1 LESVGKKT
9 IEVINDKD
17 PNLRQ
22 TREFI
27 KKAAPTKPNLSQ
39 VNNYLPSFV
48 TSNFKLNFSSYGKLK
63 KNP

>member
-1 LESVGKKT
+1 MSFYLKKGKQLVTGSLDVLESVGKKT

-27 KKAAPTKPNLSQ
+27 KKAAPAKPNLSQ
-39 VNNYLPSFV
+39 VNN
-48 TSNFKLNFSSYGKLK
+48 
-63 KNP
+63 